1 MRFFIAFPI
10 LLSEIIVYNSNVSP
24 LNEHLYPLRFACSI
38 IFAIWWLG
46 WISSIKNTV
55 YLMLNKIAMIIL
67 GDEHQTSWINALK
80 SIITNMVPIAIYEGI
95 QYKRGSPSLS
105 PFIIGATVTSILTF
119 IKINQSMKDLRN
131 SNKRCVIL
139 IVI

>member
-1 MRFFIAFPI
+1 
-10 LLSEIIVYNSNVSP
+10 
-24 LNEHLYPLRFACSI
+24 
-38 IFAIWWLG
+38 
-46 WISSIKNTV
+46 
-55 YLMLNKIAMIIL
+55 MLNKIAMIIL